1 MGLTGFDPSIVNQ
14 SISAVKTAYE
24 SLIQALGNDMQTK
37 FIGGM
42 SDKWACKEAQTF
54 FNSSFK
60 PAIDSLIVGSNR
72 TFQSVADTMNAA
84 ANEWARLTGAAYTP
98 KQFTVTEKSMD
109 TSSILENIGGVRGC
123 DAVAAKEV
131 ATQLPQIAESAKSAL
146 TAAQQAV
153 QNCGFVGGNQEAN
166 LIQSLTQIKTNIDN
180 ATQEIS
186 TQTKEA
192 INQTA
197 DAYQT
202 IEGEISRAF
211 AGQN

>member
-42 SDKWACKEAQTF
+42 ANKWASPEAQNF

-60 PAIDSLIVGSNR
+60 PAIDSLITNSNT
-72 TFQSVADTMNAA
+72 TFESVVNAMNEGAQRWASQTQAQYASQSFSMISKN
-84 ANEWARLTGAAYTP
+84 
-98 KQFTVTEKSMD
+98 MD
-109 TSSILENIGGVRGC
+109 TSPILENIGGVRGC
-123 DAVAAKEV
+123 DTVAANDV
-131 ATQLPQIAESAKSAL
+131 AAQLPTIAESAKSAL

-153 QNCGFVGGNQEAN
+153 QNCGFVGGNQASN
-166 LIQSLTQIKTNIDN
+166 LISSLGQIKNNIDT
-180 ATQEIS
+180 AVTDIT
-186 TQTKEA
+186 TQTKNA
-192 INQTA
+192 ITTTTEN
-197 DAYQT
+197 YKT
-202 IEGEISRAF
+202 IEGQISSAF